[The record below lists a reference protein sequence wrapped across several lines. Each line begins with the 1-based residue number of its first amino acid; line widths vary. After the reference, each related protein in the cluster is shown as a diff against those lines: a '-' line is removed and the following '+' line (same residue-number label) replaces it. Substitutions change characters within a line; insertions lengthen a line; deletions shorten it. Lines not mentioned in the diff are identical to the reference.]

1 MKDYEVNERRDTK
14 ETILKS
20 AVKLFSRNGYE
31 QTSIRD
37 IANEANINC
46 SMINYHFESKENL
59 LITILKDLYV
69 SIASIDE
76 LSENDTKEKSQLEHY
91 IRSSVQELFRLD
103 GISLLFIS
111 EQVHASTPKSRQLI
125 TQMEQ
130 VHFYRFCKIMDT
142 QRTQLKIKNSD
153 RDFLYHSIFGMVKQM
168 IIKGRRREISKNHS
182 EKYTVDDIMEYINRN
197 ILRSN

>member
-1 MKDYEVNERRDTK
+1 MKDQEVNERRDTK
-14 ETILKS
+14 ETILKI

-46 SMINYHFESKENL
+46 STINYHFESKENL
-59 LITILKDLYV
+59 LVTILQDLYV

-76 LSENDTKEKSQLEHY
+76 LSENNTEEKSQLEHY

-111 EQVHASTPKSRQLI
+111 EQVHASTPKTRQLI

-130 VHFYRFCKIMDT
+130 AHFYRFCKIMDT
-142 QRTQLKIKNSD
+142 QRTQLKIKKSD
-153 RDFLYHSIFGMVKQM
+153 RDLLYHSIFGLVKQM
-168 IIKGRRREISKNHS
+168 IIKGRRRERSQKHT
-182 EKYTVDDIMEYINRN
+182 EKCTVDDIMDYINNN
-197 ILRSN
+197 IL